1 MKSIKIVKHI
11 KYLVALMT
19 FGSLVSGAFSERQED
34 DNDQPETG
42 VEEGYPEFWDNTDI
56 FGQNNSDLEE
66 PEEEE
71 GERGCLK
78 V

>member
-11 KYLVALMT
+11 KYLVALIT
-19 FGSLVSGAFSERQED
+19 LSGLVSGAFSERQED

-56 FGQNNSDLEE
+56 FGQNDSDLEE
-66 PEEEE
+66 PEEVD
-71 GERGCLK
+71 GESGF
-78 V
+78 VMV